1 MSHDKIESEIDRIM
15 GRMSLDDKIGQCLTL
30 NCLGWQITDVQRRFV
45 QEFRCGGLRVTP
57 HISATNDTYHI
68 RKMAPHVAPAATAA
82 TLRELHEMALER
94 NGIPLHMATDQE
106 GDLSVDLVR
115 GGIQLFPSNMGMAAT
130 DDPDL
135 ARQAFRV
142 VARQVRAHGINMLHS
157 PELDVNLNPNNPEIG
172 MRAFSDDPEVCAQ
185 YGLLAMNAFMEEG
198 VIPTAKHFP
207 GRGDSEVDAHD
218 QLDVLRVDRQR
229 LEEVELHPYRALIRE
244 GLPVVMTAHNA
255 YTALDDERVPA
266 SVSYKITTG
275 LLREEMGFDGVV
287 TTDAIG
293 MAGLIQYAGG
303 QWGATVMAIQAGAD
317 LVLIREDEATTRK
330 CWEALR
336 AAVKSREITE
346 DRIDQSVRR
355 ILRMKMRAGLFES
368 ALPDPAAV
376 QASIACPENKA
387 VCRKVFEKGAL
398 IVRDRE
404 RLIPLPRQSRALVVE
419 PYLPLY
425 HDKGNDADY
434 HAGMFFE
441 SMARHSPSLQLLETR
456 CPATEA
462 DWARFRE
469 RVSSCDTVVFF
480 NVFWRGS
487 GSLRPLIREA
497 VTRGKKVIVATNDLY
512 DAYYLPDVG
521 AVLCTFGAV
530 PQATRVA
537 ADIVFGVC
545 RPEGKWPL
553 RRLEQSCTVDPS
565 VVTDHA
571 VSHYSKKI
579 ERVGL

>member
-1 MSHDKIESEIDRIM
+1 MNYDKIESEIDKIM
-15 GRMSLDDKIGQCLTL
+15 GNMALDDKIGQCLTL
-30 NCLGWQITDVQRRFV
+30 NCLGWQITPVLKRFV
-45 QEFRCGGLRVTP
+45 NEFRCGGLRVTP

-68 RKMAPHVAPAATAA
+68 RKMAPHVSPAETAA
-82 TLRELHEMALER
+82 TLRDLHEMALER

-130 DDPDL
+130 GDPDL

-142 VARQVRAHGINMLHS
+142 VGRQVRAHGINMLHS

-172 MRAFSDDPEVCAQ
+172 MRAFSDNPDVCAQ
-185 YGLLAMNAFMEEG
+185 YGVLAMKAFMEEG

-229 LEEVELHPYRALIRE
+229 LEEVELYPYKALIRE
-244 GLPVVMTAHNA
+244 GLPAVMTAHNA

-266 SVSYKITTG
+266 SVSHKITTG
-275 LLREEMGFDGVV
+275 LLREAMGFDGVI

-293 MAGLIQYAGG
+293 MAGVIHYAGG
-303 QWGATVMAIQAGAD
+303 QWGATVMAIKAGAD
-317 LVLIREDEATTRK
+317 LVLVREDEATTRK

-336 AAVKSREITE
+336 AAVKNREITE

-368 ALPDPAAV
+368 VLPDPDSTMDV
-376 QASIACPENKA
+376 INCPENKKT
-387 VCRKVFEKGAL
+387 CRHVFEKCSL
-398 IVRDRE
+398 IARDRDG
-404 RLIPLPRQSRALVVE
+404 LMPLPRHARALVVE

-441 SMARHSPSLQLLETR
+441 AMMRYSQDLQLLEIH
-456 CPATEA
+456 CPATED

-469 RVSSCDTVVFF
+469 RLAEYDTIVFF

-487 GSLRPLIREA
+487 GSNRPLIREA
-497 VTRGKKVIVATNDLY
+497 VKLGKKVIVATNDLY
-512 DAYYLPDVG
+512 DAYYLPAVG
-521 AVLCTFGAV
+521 TVFCTFGAV

-537 ADIVFGVC
+537 ADIVFGAC
-545 RPEGKWPL
+545 QPEGKWPL
-553 RRLEQSCTVDPS
+553 SRVKKNDTVDPS
-565 VVTDHA
+565 VETDHA
-571 VSHYSKKI
+571 VSHYSKTI
-579 ERVGL
+579 EKVAK